1 MSFFLGG
8 GTQVPSGFFWGGLG
22 TPWKI
27 NGWNTKIEAWKVTF
41 LFNWVIFR
49 FKMLI
54 FRSVFHS
61 STRDLKLIN
70 RSESGERS
78 S

>member
-1 MSFFLGG
+1 MS
-8 GTQVPSGFFWGGLG
+8 SGFFGGRLG

-49 FKMLI
+49 FKMLT